1 MRLALCALRLYC
13 KVVCL
18 FLTSGLALRAGRTS
32 HHEGLRL
39 LHIPRTCTFKS
50 LGSASLQD
58 GWKTGPRFVGGF
70 RAVRE
75 SKPVHLR
82 GVATAL
88 PGMILE

>member
-1 MRLALCALRLYC
+1 MRLALCALRRQR

-18 FLTSGLALRAGRTS
+18 FLTSSSASRAGRTS

-39 LHIPRTCTFKS
+39 QHIPRTCMSKS
-50 LGSASLQD
+50 LGSAFL
-58 GWKTGPRFVGGF
+58 PGGRKAGHRPMCTF
-70 RAVRE
+70 RVVEE

-82 GVATAL
+82 AAAPAV